1 MLAKQES
8 FLRLRK
14 IGNSNCYECNIKE
27 KNIVKKKTKEK
38 KRGKKIIYS
47 EPDYRSNWT
56 VNMSPFRN
64 QPQGLTIGLSR
75 YYLCS

>member
-38 KRGKKIIYS
+38 KRGKKLFIQ
-47 EPDYRSNWT
+47 
-56 VNMSPFRN
+56 N
-64 QPQGLTIGLSR
+64 QTIEVIGL
-75 YYLCS
+75 